1 MKHKK
6 KETKKKSKFM
16 DTDITYVSE
25 KQGVIKIGEKNK
37 PKKKKNK

>member
-6 KETKKKSKFM
+6 KESEKKIKFKNT
-16 DTDITYVSE
+16 DTTYVSE